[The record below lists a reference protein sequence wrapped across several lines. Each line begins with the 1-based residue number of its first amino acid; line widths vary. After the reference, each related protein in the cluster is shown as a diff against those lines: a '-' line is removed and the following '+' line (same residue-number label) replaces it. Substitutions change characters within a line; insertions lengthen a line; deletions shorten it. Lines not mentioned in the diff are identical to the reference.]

1 MTTKQWIRYAEQ
13 HKAAIRRAMEK
24 RILPFEIEGG
34 FLVVRQQDVKR
45 LIIEGK
51 LPSVRPSK
59 RK

>member
-1 MTTKQWIRYAEQ
+1 
-13 HKAAIRRAMEK
+13 MEK